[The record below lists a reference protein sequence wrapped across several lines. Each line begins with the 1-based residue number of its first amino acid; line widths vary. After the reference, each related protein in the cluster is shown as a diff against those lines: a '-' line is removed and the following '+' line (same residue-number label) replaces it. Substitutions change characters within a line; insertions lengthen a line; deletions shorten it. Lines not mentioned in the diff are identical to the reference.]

1 MGRPLSQGL
10 VFFNSKACHYSRKLH
25 LGGFVVQF
33 PLNGNW
39 VEYPLTRQIVL
50 DILLTSDLWIC
61 LPLAQKLPNYCRMFG
76 RPPRK
81 SFSSFRLCQGSLIFR
96 RASYMRWLLSQALGF
111 FNSKACYHSRK
122 IYFNC
127 ICSWNAGCSTDWP
140 LVRSNSGSLPYVDE
154 VVKFWGAL
162 WWEERCH

>member
-81 SFSSFRLCQGSLIFR
+81 SFSSFRLCQGSIIFR

-122 IYFNC
+122 IYFVVFAPG
-127 ICSWNAGCSTDWP
+127 IQV
-140 LVRSNSGSLPYVDE
+140 VRQIDPWSGRILGLFPYVA
-154 VVKFWGAL
+154 KS
-162 WWEERCH
+162 